1 MGVKLENMT
10 NYLRWILGLLIMALA
25 VYGNSYY
32 SYEPLLYRVI
42 GVIILLLISLAIL
55 LTTSQGKEALNTVLE
70 SRIIFKASLPS
81 VVVTNIAKET
91 ATKNITPKT
100 LYKRGSKEKYEFPK
114 IANPIISRPANHR
127 K

>member
-70 SRIIFKASLPS
+70 SRSEIRRVVWPTRIETTQTTMI
-81 VVVTNIAKET
+81 VVVAITIAGLVLWGLDSLFGLVT
-91 ATKNITPKT
+91 
-100 LYKRGSKEKYEFPK
+100 
-114 IANPIISRPANHR
+114 SRLLG
-127 K
+127 